1 MRLIVIGMEL
11 KATFTI
17 VQTLLMHRVMLQKC
31 FTCMKTNLTMRT
43 NEDFRC
49 GSFRPFD
56 LFDRPPESVSMAAGA
71 GEGGRRETRSRLQPL
86 QKRVD
91 RLLIVGL
98 KKFVDLLVQGML
110 CGHPSLVKERD

>member
-1 MRLIVIGMEL
+1 
-11 KATFTI
+11 
-17 VQTLLMHRVMLQKC
+17 
-31 FTCMKTNLTMRT
+31 
-43 NEDFRC
+43 
-49 GSFRPFD
+49 
-56 LFDRPPESVSMAAGA
+56 MAAGA